1 MDHRAYDTLKFW
13 SFFTYASS
21 MRQSC
26 IKHASKIRHV
36 CFKYACFKSI
46 HNSEPG
52 KDFDHLQRCV
62 LTHFGHFSWLS
73 IVRLKRRNLR
83 LIRSAPTALAFCST
97 WRCFG
102 RFQRRERSLR
112 MAGLLELIDF
122 PRRKPTISHDLFM
135 LHGENLRRRRCDFGG
150 ILRQH
155 PENIAYYQK

>member
-1 MDHRAYDTLKFW
+1 MLNQHSPCALFPRDPVREGYVATF
-13 SFFTYASS
+13 
-21 MRQSC
+21 QC
-26 IKHASKIRHV
+26 RHV
-36 CFKYACFKSI
+36 VIKKSNRI
-46 HNSEPG
+46 KSHQNREPG

-62 LTHFGHFSWLS
+62 LTHFEHFSWLS

-112 MAGLLELIDF
+112 MAGLLEMIDF
-122 PRRKPTISHDLFM
+122 PIRKPTISHDLFM